1 MREKYSYILYMSIF
15 KIEILGINPRV
26 ILFGSNIDGNDTK
39 IIHSTQLIHQDDSIQ
54 TIKKVFFFKLT
65 VIIINIL
72 SSNAVRFRNL

>member
-26 ILFGSNIDGNDTK
+26 ILFGTNIDSDDSK

-54 TIKKVFFFKLT
+54 TIKNK
-65 VIIINIL
+65 IL
-72 SSNAVRFRNL
+72 KALNFSVSYEE